1 MSNLAEVI
9 KNTVSG
15 TRGEGPAPDNT
26 ENKMNKIINYFARVL
41 GVVVLLVMLGISI
54 YVSSEPE
61 QFVIPNESNVT
72 GYATLA
78 TLIKVADIMLHKPG
92 GFMSN
97 DIAPP
102 YIFLDNIAAWEFGVL
117 VQVRD
122 LSRRLRQDMARSLSQ
137 SKEDADLAVA
147 EPFFSLG
154 DDQWLFPA
162 SEDEYRK
169 GIKALERF
177 QQRLIDPEQPTA
189 QFYARA
195 DNLQNWLQD
204 VGSRLG
210 SLSQRLSASVGA
222 RRINTDLAGDPA
234 AKESTPT
241 FREVAVKTPWYK
253 IDDEFY
259 EARGTAWAL
268 LHFLKAI
275 EVDFHDVLLKK
286 NALTSLQQIIMEL
299 ESSQVSM
306 GSPLILNGSGYGIFA
321 NHSLVMANYIS
332 RANAAIIDLRA
343 LLQQG

>member
-15 TRGEGPAPDNT
+15 TEGEGPASDGT
-26 ENKMNKIINYFARVL
+26 ENKVDKGISYFAKIL
-41 GVVVLLVMLGISI
+41 GVIVLLVMLGISI

-61 QFVIPNESNVT
+61 IFAIPNQSNVT
-72 GYATLA
+72 GYATVA
-78 TLIKVADIMLHKPG
+78 TLIQVADTMLHKPG
-92 GFMSN
+92 GFLSN

-102 YIFLDNIAAWEFGVL
+102 YIFLDNISSWEFGVL
-117 VQVRD
+117 VQIRD

-137 SKEDADLAVA
+137 SKEDSDLAVA

-154 DDQWLFPA
+154 DDQWIFPA

-169 GIKALERF
+169 GIKALENYQR
-177 QQRLIDPEQPTA
+177 RLIDPAQPTA

-204 VGSRLG
+204 VGTRLG
-210 SLSQRLSASVGA
+210 SLSQRLSASVES
-222 RRINTDLAGDPA
+222 RRINTDLAGDAA

-241 FREVAVKTPWYK
+241 FRELSVKTPWYK
-253 IDDEFY
+253 VDDEFY
-259 EARGTAWAL
+259 EARGTSWAL

-299 ESSQVSM
+299 ESSQASM
-306 GSPLILNGSGYGIFA
+306 SSPVILNGSGYGMFA

-332 RANAAIIDLRA
+332 RANAAIIDLRT